1 MSSQP
6 YLRKIEIFIG
16 PLEEWQGKGD
26 IQRAVKIVADGTND
40 HLRVRFE
47 IRKAI
52 QGTAT
57 PTIVQVW
64 NLNRDHRAALQKSL
78 ARIEITAGWEN
89 TVMTTLHVGSV
100 LNCFSNREGPDIV
113 TTIMSLPGFGGINRT
128 TVSGTYAPNTSLS
141 DIVYGLAKQIPG
153 VSVDRKNISVP
164 IHSIGSQGLSHYG
177 SVKEELDALARSYG
191 FSWWIDCG
199 EFHALDDQG
208 IIQNGEVLI
217 SGKTGYLLRAEPIL
231 VAPIQ
236 KQSGVFIQSL
246 LNPLVEVGGV
256 VKLESAINPALD
268 RSYKVHTLSHVGD
281 SHAPEW
287 ETIIESWTAGG
298 PQP

>member
-1 MSSQP
+1 MSNQP
-6 YLRKIEIFIG
+6 YLRRIEVFIG

-26 IQRAVKIVADGTND
+26 VDRAVKIVADGTND

-47 IRKAI
+47 IRQAI

-64 NLNRDHRAALQKSL
+64 NLNQNHRAALQKSL

-89 TVMTTLHVGSV
+89 TVMTTLHVGSI
-100 LNCFSNREGPDIV
+100 LNCYSVREGPDIV
-113 TTIMSLPGFGGINRT
+113 TTILSLPGFGGINKT

-141 DIVYGLAKQIPG
+141 EVVYALAKRLPG
-153 VSVDRKNISVP
+153 VSVDRKNINVPVYSV
-164 IHSIGSQGLSHYG
+164 GSQGLSLFG
-177 SVKEELDALARSYG
+177 AIKEELDALSRSYG
-191 FSWWIDCG
+191 FSWWVNCG
-199 EFHALDDQG
+199 IFYALDDQKV
-208 IIQNGEVLI
+208 IQNGEVLI
-217 SGKTGYLLRAEPIL
+217 SGKTGFLLRAEPIL

-256 VKLESAINPALD
+256 IKLESSINPALN
-268 RSYKVHTLSHVGD
+268 RSYKVHTLSHTGD
-281 SHAPEW
+281 SHSTEW
-287 ETIIESWTAGG
+287 ETTIESWTAGG